1 MFIAGKLTFSNNH
14 TNRSKF
20 SSILQSLPLNI
31 DQIPRFVYARKN
43 QETETLH
50 CGAVF
55 LEIFWNYRSAKCSI
69 YGVIFG
75 HDQGRILR
83 KKVNFEVCSQT
94 EDWHGK
100 SIIAQAQTTNTFK
113 EMFGS
118 SSCTFRWWLARIW
131 GDFHQCAGM
140 IIVCFGILLPNFW
153 EYCLFLTKKVL
164 AILVQCQI
172 VGFSV
177 KIIAKAV
184 WKR

>member
-1 MFIAGKLTFSNNH
+1 MHKVRPDVHSWEAY
-14 TNRSKF
+14 
-20 SSILQSLPLNI
+20 LQQQSHEPFKIKQYFELLLLDI
-31 DQIPRFVYARKN
+31 DQILRFEYARKN
-43 QETETLH
+43 QDTETLH

-118 SSCTFRWWLARIW
+118 SSCTFR
-131 GDFHQCAGM
+131 
-140 IIVCFGILLPNFW
+140 
-153 EYCLFLTKKVL
+153 
-164 AILVQCQI
+164 
-172 VGFSV
+172 
-177 KIIAKAV
+177 
-184 WKR
+184 